1 MTTDDPRVAW
11 AMRAND
17 LMEQAREI
25 RDLRARNT
33 GPRELPEPMPENYGL
48 CVGEAAV
55 FAQLATVSEAT
66 ATGVYAT
73 LVRRDR
79 EQRAAEADFE
89 RSTKESNSTTTQPN
103 REEPNE

>member
-66 ATGVYAT
+66 ATGVYAEM
-73 LVRRDR
+73 LRRDEVER
-79 EQRAAEADFE
+79 QAQASINEFLTDTDPTTAQAD
-89 RSTKESNSTTTQPN
+89 S
-103 REEPNE
+103 